1 MFQNL
6 VLYLIDEPRNKLQ
19 SARTIFIGGR
29 GSRRCCSTAPRCGWR
44 VRYFIYFD
52 PIERAAGT
60 ADLAAGDDAFEADPT
75 LSYDAMDR
83 R

>member
-6 VLYLIDEPRNKLQ
+6 MLYLIDEPRNKIAIC
-19 SARTIFIGGR
+19 SHDFHRPARFAALPLH
-29 GSRRCCSTAPRCGWR
+29 SRCGWR

-60 ADLAAGDDAFEADPT
+60 ADLAAVDDAFEADPT
-75 LSYDAMDR
+75 LSYNAMDR